1 MRAISIRNLD
11 HVVVRVS
18 DVDRSLAVYCNIL
31 GCSEE
36 RRVERIGLVQ
46 LRAGSCM
53 IDLIDAK
60 DNSPS
65 VGAENMDHFAVRLD
79 SFNEPEIR
87 SFLTEH
93 GIASGEATS
102 RYGAEGDGPAIY
114 IEDPDGNKV
123 ELKGRLKDMG

>member
-18 DVDRSLAVYCNIL
+18 DVDRSLAFYCEIL

-65 VGAENMDHFAVRLD
+65 VGSENMDHFAVRLE
-79 SFNEPEIR
+79 SFNEAEIR

-102 RYGAEGDGPAIY
+102 RYGAEGDGPSIY

-123 ELKGRLKDMG
+123 ELKGPPYAC

>member
-18 DVDRSLAVYCNIL
+18 DVDRSLAFYCNIL
-31 GCSEE
+31 GCAEE

-60 DNSPS
+60 DNSPP
-65 VGAENMDHFAVRLD
+65 VGAENMDHFAAYPD
-79 SFNEPEIR
+79 PS
-87 SFLTEH
+87 
-93 GIASGEATS
+93 SGHHC
-102 RYGAEGDGPAIY
+102 Y
-114 IEDPDGNKV
+114 
-123 ELKGRLKDMG
+123 

>member
-18 DVDRSLAVYCNIL
+18 DVDRSLAFYCEIL

-60 DNSPS
+60 DNSPP
-65 VGAENMDHFAVRLD
+65 VGAENMDHFAVRLE
-79 SFNEPEIR
+79 SFNEAEIR

-102 RYGAEGDGPAIY
+102 RYGAEGDGPSIY

-123 ELKGRLKDMG
+123 ELKGPPYAR

>member
-18 DVDRSLAVYCNIL
+18 DVDRSLAFYCNIL

-65 VGAENMDHFAVRLD
+65 VGSENMDHFAVRLE
-79 SFNEPEIR
+79 SFNEAEIR

-102 RYGAEGDGPAIY
+102 RYGAEGDGPSIY

-123 ELKGRLKDMG
+123 ELKGPPHAR

>member
-18 DVDRSLAVYCNIL
+18 DVDRSLAFYCNIL

-65 VGAENMDHFAVRLD
+65 VGSENMDHFAVRLE
-79 SFNEPEIR
+79 SFNEAEIR

-102 RYGAEGDGPAIY
+102 RYGAEGDGPSIY

-123 ELKGRLKDMG
+123 ELKGPPYAW

>member
-18 DVDRSLAVYCNIL
+18 DVDRSLAFYCEIL

-65 VGAENMDHFAVRLD
+65 VGAENMDHFAVRLE
-79 SFNEPEIR
+79 SFNEAEIR

-102 RYGAEGDGPAIY
+102 RYGAEGDGPSIY

-123 ELKGRLKDMG
+123 ELKGPPHAR

>member
-18 DVDRSLAVYCNIL
+18 DVDRSLAFYCEIL

-65 VGAENMDHFAVRLD
+65 VGAENMDHFAVRLE
-79 SFNEPEIR
+79 SFNEAEIR

-93 GIASGEATS
+93 GIASGEVMS
-102 RYGAEGDGPAIY
+102 RYGAEGDGPSIY

-123 ELKGRLKDMG
+123 ELKGPPHAR